1 MLIGIDFDNTLAC
14 YDRAFSLAARE
25 RGLVS
30 EANDLSKLEV
40 RDCIRA
46 LDNGEE
52 HWRAVQGE
60 VYGKHMGK
68 ATLMPGAAD
77 FLLACKASRVRV
89 VIVSHKT
96 EFGHFDRDRV
106 NLRRAARVWMGTQG
120 FFDTD
125 KLGVDA
131 RDVFFEGTRTEK
143 VGRIGTL
150 GCSHFID
157 DLEEVFQEPGFPK
170 NVARFLFDP
179 DGRAAHNQAFA
190 RHSHWKSIEHA
201 VFAT

>member
-14 YDRAFSLAARE
+14 YDHAFTLAARE

-40 RDCIRA
+40 RDCVRA
-46 LDNGEE
+46 LENGEE
-52 HWRAVQGE
+52 HWKALQGE
-60 VYGKHMGK
+60 VYGKHMGE

-77 FLLACKASRVRV
+77 FLLACKARRVRV

-106 NLRRAARVWMGTQG
+106 NLRRAARAWMRAQG

-125 KLGVDA
+125 ELGVDA
-131 RDVFFEGTRTEK
+131 RDVFFEGTRPEK
-143 VGRIGTL
+143 VARIRTL

-157 DLEEVFQEPGFPK
+157 DLEEIFREPGFPK

-179 DGRAAHNQAFA
+179 GGRVAQNQAFA
-190 RHSHWKSIEHA
+190 RHSSWKSIKHA